1 MYSVAKVHNTFDSTK
16 KYTKRFLQNF
26 TSYSYQIVLFRIKL
40 EETRVGFSPTSF
52 FLSSLQYDTKKFLS
66 SPSQRGTSIIKDVDK
81 IRIEEA

>member
-52 FLSSLQYDTKKFLS
+52 FLSSLQYDTKSS
-66 SPSQRGTSIIKDVDK
+66 SPAQAK
-81 IRIEEA
+81 EELLLLRM